1 MPKNNLTAKE
11 RQRRYE
17 SMTRGPEAE
26 ALNTDDAE
34 RTERE
39 KEIRRRKAEL
49 RKKQKEEMKIRKR
62 RRIVLFVMGE
72 MVLFLL
78 LGIVCYGVTILG
90 SYQYEALDPTIYKE
104 SVTKAPQKTV
114 PAEPSNENADPGT
127 QEDMPSVSEQTDAQG
142 QIVSV
147 QEVTL
152 PDEPSATGYRNI
164 LIMGLDKGEN
174 GERYSYDDEGR
185 NADVLIVASVNN
197 DTGEIRLASIM
208 RDLILRYEDGTTPYP
223 YGKANG
229 QFAYAGLSETV
240 SMINRNFG
248 LDIDEYVTINW
259 YSVAELVNTLGGIE
273 MTIPNEEVLW
283 EFNGYLSEVNEI
295 TGIWAPQ
302 LQAPGT
308 YVMTGTQVV
317 AFCRIRKA
325 GGYMDFG
332 RTNNQREAIAKI
344 FARAKELAKNGE
356 FSVLLKAARQAVS
369 NIKTNLKP
377 PEIIRLLSEIDSYS
391 MSGSIRIPSNYESDT
406 YVGNI
411 YTKYREKDVVV
422 ATDFQQEVKDLHQ
435 FLFGETDYDPSDFI
449 KMISAQMYN
458 DRKGID

>member
-1 MPKNNLTAKE
+1 MPKDNMSQQE
-11 RQRRYE
+11 RQKRYE
-17 SMTRGPEAE
+17 AMTRGSQEE
-26 ALNTDDAE
+26 ALIADDAD

-49 RKKQKEEMKIRKR
+49 KRKQKEEMKIRKR

-90 SYQYEALDPTIYKE
+90 SYQYEELDPTIYKE
-104 SVTKAPQKTV
+104 SASKQTPKA
-114 PAEPSNENADPGT
+114 NADNINEDEPLKS
-127 QEDMPSVSEQTDAQG
+127 QEAVPSVIEYTDESG
-142 QIVSV
+142 QVVSV

-152 PDEPSATGYRNI
+152 PYEPSATGYRNI
-164 LIMGLDKGEN
+164 LVMGLDKGEN
-174 GERYSYDDEGR
+174 GERYGYDDEGR
-185 NADVLIVASVNN
+185 NADVLIVVSVNN

-208 RDLILRYEDGTTPYP
+208 RDMILRYEDGTTRYP

-259 YSVAELVNTLGGIE
+259 YSVAELINQLGGIE

-283 EFNGYLSEVNEI
+283 EFNGYLTEVNEI

-302 LQAPGT
+302 LSAPGT
-308 YVMTGTQVV
+308 YRMTGTQVV

-325 GGYMDFG
+325 GGYMDDG

-344 FARAKELAKNGE
+344 FERAKELAKNGE
-356 FSVLLKAARQAVS
+356 YTVLLQAARSAIS

-377 PEIIRLLSEIDSYS
+377 PEIIRLLSEIDSYRMGGS
-391 MSGSIRIPSNYESDT
+391 MKIPSSYESGT
-406 YVGNI
+406 YVGSY
-411 YTKYREKDVVV
+411 YTKYHEVDPVV
-422 ATDFQQEVKDLHQ
+422 ATDFEQEVKNMHQ
-435 FLFGETDYDPSDFI
+435 FLFGEADYEPSDFI
-449 KMISAQMYN
+449 KMISAQMYK